1 MRRSLPRKPSCSS
14 FDDQNRRAAIIAR
27 ATIKADDDYCRLEQV
42 SRKARQHPECSTA
55 TASFAGSRSSE
66 ALTRATI
73 ASQCGPTTVEDGL
86 KGQGCR
92 GRPWRDQI

>member
-14 FDDQNRRAAIIAR
+14 VDDQNRRATFIER
-27 ATIKADDDYCRLEQV
+27 ATIKVDDYCRLEQV

-55 TASFAGSRSSE
+55 SFAGSRSSE

-73 ASQCGPTTVEDGL
+73 ASLCGPTTVEDGL
-86 KGQGCR
+86 RGQGCR
-92 GRPWRDQI
+92 GRPGRDQI

>member
-14 FDDQNRRAAIIAR
+14 VDDQNRRAAFIKR
-27 ATIKADDDYCRLEQV
+27 ATIIADDDYCRLEQV
-42 SRKARQHPECSTA
+42 SRKARQHPECS

-86 KGQGCR
+86 RGQGCR